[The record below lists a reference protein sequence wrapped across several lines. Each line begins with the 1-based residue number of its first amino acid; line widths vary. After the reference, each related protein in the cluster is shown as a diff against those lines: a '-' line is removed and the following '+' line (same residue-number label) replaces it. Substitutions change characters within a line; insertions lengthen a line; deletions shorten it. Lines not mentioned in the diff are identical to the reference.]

1 MSAHEFYHYDD
12 EWVWVNGKQYSF
24 SDFRKLFP
32 KYSVPYGFGLRVY
45 KRGEVHYISDGSNTL
60 RLPSVDPLCDSI
72 CERQGELERLVLF
85 LQNEDE

>member
-32 KYSVPYGFGLRVY
+32 KYSVPYGFRIRVF
-45 KRGEVHYISDGSNTL
+45 KQGEIHYISDGTTTI
-60 RLPSVDPLCDSI
+60 RLPISDPLCAEVCS
-72 CERQGELERLVLF
+72 RQGELERLVLF